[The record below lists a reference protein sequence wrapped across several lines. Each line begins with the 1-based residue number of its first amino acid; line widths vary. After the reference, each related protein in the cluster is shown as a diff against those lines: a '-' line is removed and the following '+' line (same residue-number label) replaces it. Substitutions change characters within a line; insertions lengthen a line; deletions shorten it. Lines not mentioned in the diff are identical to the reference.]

1 MFNLTKQERQVILF
15 LISVALTGLGI
26 NFLSK
31 KYSAI
36 KTIACFNRDFG
47 KIDLNK
53 ADLETL
59 IGIAGIGEKLAQRII
74 DYRKANGNFLTLEEL
89 RKIKGIN
96 NYRYEK
102 IKDLI
107 YVK

>member
-1 MFNLTKQERQVILF
+1 
-15 LISVALTGLGI
+15 LIGSGI

-31 KYSAI
+31 KYSTI

-59 IGIAGIGEKLAQRII
+59 IGIAGIGEKLARRII
-74 DYRKANGNFLTLEEL
+74 EYRKENGNFQSPEDL
-89 RKIKGIN
+89 RRIKGIN

-107 YVK
+107 YVR